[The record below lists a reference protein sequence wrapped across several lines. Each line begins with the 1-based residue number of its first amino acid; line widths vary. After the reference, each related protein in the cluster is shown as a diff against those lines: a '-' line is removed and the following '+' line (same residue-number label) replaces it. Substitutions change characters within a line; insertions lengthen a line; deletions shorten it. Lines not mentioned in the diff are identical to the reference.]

1 MLERES
7 TLELDF
13 LSSYPSP
20 PLPDCADL
28 GEFFSFLEPQFPG
41 TYHNALG
48 TRCPDGSGPAGPL
61 GAATP

>member
-41 TYHNALG
+41 CNTEEPIPIFH
-48 TRCPDGSGPAGPL
+48 
-61 GAATP
+61 

>member
-13 LSSYPSP
+13 LSSNPRP

-28 GEFFSFLEPQFPG
+28 GEFFSFLEPQFLAVTWKSQYPCFIEP
-41 TYHNALG
+41 N
-48 TRCPDGSGPAGPL
+48 D
-61 GAATP
+61 